1 MCDERS
7 VVPEITGSQQVLNT
21 IVIFYVVNSRQ
32 IHIMV
37 CVSPPHVESVPEML
51 RKLHVHLFG
60 SKLNILSGKHC
71 DKNLNP
77 QTNFHIYILTCN
89 ILLLFYIYFLKT
101 IV

>member
-37 CVSPPHVESVPEML
+37 CVSPPRRIGARNAQKITRSSFW
-51 RKLHVHLFG
+51 K
-60 SKLNILSGKHC
+60 
-71 DKNLNP
+71 
-77 QTNFHIYILTCN
+77 
-89 ILLLFYIYFLKT
+89 
-101 IV
+101 